1 MKFTIEIPEEELTQ
15 KIKEVIAGSFA
26 RQAYD
31 CYERRELKR
40 MYRVVIKEMVY
51 EPTLKAEII
60 DATIEQA
67 ANQIRVKALPIL
79 TQNLMDNKK

>member
-1 MKFTIEIPEEELTQ
+1 MKFTIEIPEKELTQ
-15 KIKEVIAGSFA
+15 EIKKVIAGSFA

-31 CYERRELKR
+31 CFEKQELKR
-40 MYRVVIKEMVY
+40 MYREVIKEMVY

-60 DATIEQA
+60 NSTINQA

-79 TQNLMDNKK
+79 AQTLIDDEK

>member
-15 KIKEVIAGSFA
+15 QIKEVIAGSLA
-26 RQAYD
+26 KQAYA

-40 MYRVVIKEMVY
+40 MYREVIKEMVY

-79 TQNLMDNKK
+79 TQKLMDNKK